1 MEGKNESI
9 LIEYPNILSYEC
21 SKNIIEQ
28 MEKNICKIKIGDN
41 QGTGFF
47 CKIPFPDKNK
57 MLNVFITNNH
67 IINENLLSKN
77 DTKIIVNIENED
89 HPIQI
94 DLNDKRKYTNKE
106 YDVTIIEIKEKENIH
121 HFLELDN
128 IIINGILE
136 VNNKN
141 FKYEDETI
149 YILQYPKGKLS
160 VSYGVLNKL
169 CEDKKY
175 NFNHKCSTEGGSSG
189 SPMLN
194 LNNKVIGIHKE
205 SCNYNYNRGI
215 FLNYPIKEFIKKYY
229 KEKDKFVNNNDESKI
244 LLKNEEY
251 NHNNNKLNIAL
262 KKEENIQAQI
272 DKLAKSIPKNS
283 IGDNNNNNKKK
294 NISDTAN
301 NNNNLGNQ
309 DIDKIL
315 EKLISLRGQ
324 DPGKQVNLKEG
335 RNK

>member
-1 MEGKNESI
+1 
-9 LIEYPNILSYEC
+9 
-21 SKNIIEQ
+21 
-28 MEKNICKIKIGDN
+28 
-41 QGTGFF
+41 
-47 CKIPFPDKNK
+47 
-57 MLNVFITNNH
+57 
-67 IINENLLSKN
+67 
-77 DTKIIVNIENED
+77 
-89 HPIQI
+89 
-94 DLNDKRKYTNKE
+94 
-106 YDVTIIEIKEKENIH
+106 
-121 HFLELDN
+121 
-128 IIINGILE
+128 
-136 VNNKN
+136 
-141 FKYEDETI
+141 
-149 YILQYPKGKLS
+149 
-160 VSYGVLNKL
+160 
-169 CEDKKY
+169 
-175 NFNHKCSTEGGSSG
+175 
-189 SPMLN
+189 MLN